1 MHGPVEVVDE
11 EGNTIQTHTGP
22 FRIAS
27 HGLKLVRTSSSGD
40 VAALTAR
47 VGELEAQLENQVSAK
62 ESALS
67 QLASV
72 TEQLAN
78 LQTTIQEGA
87 DNEGDSGT
95 PSVTTPIHG
104 GVVSGGTQVSDNLR
118 RRSHRDENFLQ
129 GRGGRILHHRQP
141 AGRSG
146 AALPDV
152 RRDGVV
158 VLTGRSPTGEPVTVR
173 MLPELVLEVD
183 GCEDCWQK
191 SERGGAHMDD
201 KVKKSADFILGNKAA
216 DLWLYTCDACATRRS
231 YQSDTAIPRAPA

>member
-1 MHGPVEVVDE
+1 MIKAGTHEINDSGFAVVTEVVGGVARQALVLELPGGITGTVLAALCTGPVEVVDE

-104 GVVSGGTQVSDNLR
+104 GVVSGGTQVSDNL
-118 RRSHRDENFLQ
+118 E
-129 GRGGRILHHRQP
+129 
-141 AGRSG
+141 
-146 AALPDV
+146 AAV
-152 RRDGVV
+152 
-158 VLTGRSPTGEPVTVR
+158 
-173 MLPELVLEVD
+173 
-183 GCEDCWQK
+183 
-191 SERGGAHMDD
+191 
-201 KVKKSADFILGNKAA
+201 
-216 DLWLYTCDACATRRS
+216 
-231 YQSDTAIPRAPA
+231 AP